1 MNLETPA
8 PCTSCFSNPK
18 GMAFHSHGPKCCE
31 FQTTGYLRGE
41 RTKQLA
47 LQSKRDF
54 FFPVWCHTILLVTFL
69 CPDIV
74 IRIYF
79 QGRLGYVVFILM
91 DVCSVKNSVTMKGGK
106 NEYWGATVYSVPL
119 LSNCLR
125 RVFVLLSWYFREC
138 PLVVP
143 TACLFPICQSPTTK
157 LCTVVEENIVGNA
170 LKKNHRVI
178 MFNVLV
184 IYFYVGNHS
193 KSLWFKTIN
202 IYNNISHD
210 SVG

>member
-18 GMAFHSHGPKCCE
+18 GMAFHSYGPKCCE
-31 FQTTGYLRGE
+31 FQTTGYPRGE

-125 RVFVLLSWYFREC
+125 EYLSCLVDTSGNVLWLFLQLAFSQFARVQPQSYVLLLR
-138 PLVVP
+138 
-143 TACLFPICQSPTTK
+143 
-157 LCTVVEENIVGNA
+157 
-170 LKKNHRVI
+170 
-178 MFNVLV
+178 
-184 IYFYVGNHS
+184 
-193 KSLWFKTIN
+193 KTL
-202 IYNNISHD
+202 
-210 SVG
+210 

>member
-31 FQTTGYLRGE
+31 FQTAGYPRGE

-54 FFPVWCHTILLVTFL
+54 FFPVSCHTILLVTFL

-79 QGRLGYVVFILM
+79 QGRLGYVVFILKILLLWKEERM
-91 DVCSVKNSVTMKGGK
+91 NIGGQLYTLFHYSATASG
-106 NEYWGATVYSVPL
+106 EY
-119 LSNCLR
+119 LSCLVDTSGNVLWLFLQLAFSQFA
-125 RVFVLLSWYFREC
+125 RVQPQSYVLLLR
-138 PLVVP
+138 
-143 TACLFPICQSPTTK
+143 
-157 LCTVVEENIVGNA
+157 
-170 LKKNHRVI
+170 
-178 MFNVLV
+178 
-184 IYFYVGNHS
+184 
-193 KSLWFKTIN
+193 KTL
-202 IYNNISHD
+202 
-210 SVG
+210 